1 MSKAGGGL
9 KVYNLIL
16 KTLKEFIEIDESTVN
31 ESTHFIRDLNLTSY
45 DIVSMIGQLEYDLG
59 IEIPDREIR
68 NYETIGELSEYLKQK
83 IL

>member
-1 MSKAGGGL
+1 
-9 KVYNLIL
+9 VYNLIL

>member
-1 MSKAGGGL
+1 M
-9 KVYNLIL
+9 YNLIL